1 MAGDQIS
8 GRTAGEPGF
17 TVGSVFLRLIF
28 ALVVVLLTFNPSG
41 FSFFHWSRDA
51 FLASSLGPLHVLA
64 GLALLAGWVLFVQ
77 ATRQSLGLF
86 GIVLVGSLFAVLVW
100 MLFFYDVVKTTDS
113 TALTWIVLIGVAVI
127 LTVGMCWAHLRRRLS
142 GQATVDEVRD

>member
-8 GRTAGEPGF
+8 ARTAGEPGF
-17 TVGSVFLRLIF
+17 TVGSVILRLAF

-41 FSFFHWSRDA
+41 FSFFHWTRDA
-51 FLASSLGPLHVLA
+51 FFASSLGPLHLLA

-86 GIVLVGSLFAVLVW
+86 GILLVAGVFAVLVW
-100 MLFFYDVVKTTDS
+100 MLFFYDVVS
-113 TALTWIVLIGVAVI
+113 TASSTTLTWLVLIGVAVV
-127 LTVGMCWAHLRRRLS
+127 LTTGMCWAHIRRRLS